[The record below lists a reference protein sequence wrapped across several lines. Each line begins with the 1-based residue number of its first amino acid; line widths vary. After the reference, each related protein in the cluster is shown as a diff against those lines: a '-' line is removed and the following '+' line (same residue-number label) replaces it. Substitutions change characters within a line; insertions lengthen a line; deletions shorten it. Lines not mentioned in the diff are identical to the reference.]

1 MGILLQI
8 LILLWARSADFLGV
22 IWTAQAPPKR
32 QVVGSNPSGPD
43 SIMTITQHDSESI
56 KSKYISYISITNF
69 F

>member
-1 MGILLQI
+1 MSKPSFFNKYVSFLMGILLQI

-43 SIMTITQHDSESI
+43 T
-56 KSKYISYISITNF
+56 YLYLY
-69 F
+69 